1 MATVRQALRELALEE
16 WEQGSLYAGRDV
28 SFARALGLTLLGA
41 SYGEVPP
48 GKSACPFHNHR
59 CEDEL
64 FVVLEGSG
72 LYRFGE
78 ARIEFTAGDVLA
90 APAGGP
96 ETAHQLVNTGSSTL
110 RYLAISNRSNV
121 DVIDY
126 PDSGKRLV
134 KLADGSLRSMHRP
147 AASLDYWDGEPG
159 AS

>member
-1 MATVRQALRELALEE
+1 MQNVTQTLSELELEE
-16 WEQGSLYAGRDV
+16 WTEGSLFAGRDI
-28 SFARALGLTLLGA
+28 SFGRSLGLTLLGA

-72 LYRFGE
+72 TYRFGN
-78 ARIEFTAGDVLA
+78 ARIAFAAGDVLA

-96 ETAHQLVNTGSSTL
+96 ETAHQILNTGSGVL
-110 RYLAISNRSNV
+110 RYLAISSRAPA

-134 KLADGSLRSMHRP
+134 KLLDGSFRSMQRP
-147 AASLDYWDGEPG
+147 GQSLPYWDGEPG